1 MRRTGRP
8 TRRPGSQGE
17 GGGLSLEEAR
27 LLDAE
32 GGRPGEETRR
42 LEVEERELGEETRLL
57 EVEER

>member
-1 MRRTGRP
+1 M
-8 TRRPGSQGE
+8 RRPGSQAD

-32 GGRPGEETRR
+32 GGRLDEEP
-42 LEVEERELGEETRLL
+42 RLL